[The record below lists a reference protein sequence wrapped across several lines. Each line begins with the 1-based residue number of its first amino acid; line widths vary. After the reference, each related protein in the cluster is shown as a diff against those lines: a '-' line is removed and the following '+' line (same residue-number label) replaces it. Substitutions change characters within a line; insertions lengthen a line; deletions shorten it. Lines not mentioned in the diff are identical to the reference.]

1 MKIDFAGNRI
11 SHFAFRAQNG
21 TIDKDIYIYKGCP
34 HMEFIDLK
42 DYRTYHSVKDA
53 TFREPSEEDLEFIKK
68 YDSNSTVGVAVILG
82 IFALV
87 GVYAEFL
94 IIKAAFEGSLG
105 SGLSIAVSVIIA
117 AFIFGLIFLLTR
129 IIDKPVG
136 VLKGTL
142 IDAQKEKQTQDYERT
157 TSSYFYSLT
166 IMFESEKIVLQGISS
181 SNLKAGDSVDWTF
194 KIDTEVLL
202 VKYQKGGWL
211 TIPLK

>member
-1 MKIDFAGNRI
+1 
-11 SHFAFRAQNG
+11 
-21 TIDKDIYIYKGCP
+21 
-34 HMEFIDLK
+34 MEFIDLK

-94 IIKAAFEGSLG
+94 IIKAAFEGSFG

>member
-1 MKIDFAGNRI
+1 
-11 SHFAFRAQNG
+11 
-21 TIDKDIYIYKGCP
+21 
-34 HMEFIDLK
+34 MEFIDLK

-94 IIKAAFEGSLG
+94 IIKAAFEGSFG

-136 VLKGTL
+136 VL
-142 IDAQKEKQTQDYERT
+142 AQKEKQTQDYERT

>member
-1 MKIDFAGNRI
+1 
-11 SHFAFRAQNG
+11 
-21 TIDKDIYIYKGCP
+21 
-34 HMEFIDLK
+34 MEFIDLK

-53 TFREPSEEDLEFIKK
+53 T
-68 YDSNSTVGVAVILG
+68 
-82 IFALV
+82 
-87 GVYAEFL
+87 
-94 IIKAAFEGSLG
+94 
-105 SGLSIAVSVIIA
+105 
-117 AFIFGLIFLLTR
+117 FIFGLIFLLTR

-142 IDAQKEKQTQDYERT
+142 IDAQKEKRTQDYERT

>member
-1 MKIDFAGNRI
+1 
-11 SHFAFRAQNG
+11 
-21 TIDKDIYIYKGCP
+21 
-34 HMEFIDLK
+34 MEFIDLK
-42 DYRTYHSVKDA
+42 DYRTYHSVKEA
-53 TFREPSEEDLEFIKK
+53 EFKEPTEEELEFIKK
-68 YDSNSTVGVAVILG
+68 YDANSTVGLAVILG

-87 GVYAEFL
+87 AVYAEFL

-105 SGLSIAVSVIIA
+105 TGLSIGISVLIA
-117 AFIFGLIFLLTR
+117 AFIFGMIFLLTR

-142 IDAQKEKQTQDYERT
+142 IDAQKERCTHDYERT
-157 TSSYFYSLT
+157 TTAYFYSLT

-181 SNLKAGDSVDWTF
+181 SNMKSGDSVDWTF
-194 KIDTEVLL
+194 KIDTKVLL